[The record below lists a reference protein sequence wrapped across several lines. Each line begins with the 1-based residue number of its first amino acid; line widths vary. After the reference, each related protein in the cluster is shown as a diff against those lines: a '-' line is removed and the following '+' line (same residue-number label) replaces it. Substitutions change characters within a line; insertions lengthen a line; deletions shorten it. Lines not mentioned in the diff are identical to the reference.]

1 MMPDWIMLEWSYSK
15 VKDIRILSGVMYIT
29 FLGAM
34 EPSIE
39 GPA

>member
-1 MMPDWIMLEWSYSK
+1 MLDWIMPERSYSK

-34 EPSIE
+34 EPSIG